1 MGDFFLLLT
10 ICLFYIVSINAGAKL
25 KIERI
30 GYFEIEKNY
39 HRRKFE
45 KIKNY

>member
-1 MGDFFLLLT
+1 MEIFFLLLT
-10 ICLFYIVSINAGAKL
+10 ICLFYIVFINVGTKL